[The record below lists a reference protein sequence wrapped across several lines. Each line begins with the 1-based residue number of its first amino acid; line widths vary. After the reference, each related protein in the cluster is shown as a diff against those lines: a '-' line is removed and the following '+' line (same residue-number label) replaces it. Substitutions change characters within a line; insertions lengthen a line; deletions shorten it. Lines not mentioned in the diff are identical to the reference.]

1 MTLTYA
7 TLVGSITVATY
18 GAVGLS
24 FCFTI
29 AAAGKIHSDLQ
40 RIFKAKRLDGK
51 GTALLFGA
59 ATELGLDAEGNLKRG
74 I

>member
-7 TLVGSITVATY
+7 TLVGSITVATE
-18 GAVGLS
+18 GAVGLGL
-24 FCFTI
+24 CLTI

-51 GTALLFGA
+51 STALLFGA
-59 ATELGLDAEGNLKRG
+59 STKLGLDAE
-74 I
+74 

>member
-1 MTLTYA
+1 MALTNA
-7 TLVGSITVATY
+7 TLVGSITVAAQ

-24 FCFTI
+24 LCLTI

-51 GTALLFGA
+51 STALLFGA
-59 ATELGLDAEGNLKRG
+59 ATELGLDAE
-74 I
+74 